1 MDPYSSPYIIPSGIV
16 IVVTTSISITKIT
29 KLVPKVRWRS
39 RSWAKPRLRLAAM
52 KLPGA
57 PGGFRV
63 TKIEVNMKT
72 AKLAVVRV

>member
-16 IVVTTSISITKIT
+16 IVVTISFSIRKIT
-29 KLVPKVRWRS
+29 KLLPKVRWRS

-52 KLPGA
+52 RLPGA

-63 TKIEVNMKT
+63 ARMEVNIKT
-72 AKLAVVRV
+72 AKMAVIRV